1 VIRRA
6 VLLLGIGFA
15 LVLAGCGLG
24 AGGSTEGGASL
35 LVTRDFGE
43 REIGRAS
50 QDPIKGG
57 ETVMRMLQR
66 EFDVQTRYGGGFV
79 QAINGIPGGQ
89 QDGRPVDWFYYV
101 NGVLA
106 SNGAAAH
113 KLEAGDKVW
122 WDRRDWG
129 ASQDVR
135 AVVGAFPEPFLSGLE
150 GRKLPVRLD
159 CAEDADEACDD
170 VAARLADQGVK
181 LGGRGAINGPGG
193 EAVLRVKVGRWT
205 EVRKDP
211 TVRQLEKGPR
221 ASGVYA
227 VPSSDGRSIDLLD
240 PAGEVQGTLHAG
252 GGLVA
257 ATALTGEAP
266 TWIVTGTDDVGVAA
280 AAAQLQ
286 PDRLKNHYAIAVRD
300 GQPSPLPVQPRPVAP

>member
-1 VIRRA
+1 MIRRA

-24 AGGSTEGGASL
+24 AGGSTEGAASL

-135 AVVGAFPEPFLSGLE
+135 AVVGAFPEPFQSGV
-150 GRKLPVRLD
+150 GGKKLPIRLV
-159 CAEDADEACDD
+159 CLGDAGRSCDE
-170 VAARLADQGVK
+170 VEERLQQAGVK
-181 LGGRGAINGPGG
+181 ALARSNLEQSVGK
-193 EAVLRVKVGRWT
+193 VLRVLVGAWPD
-205 EVRKDP
+205 VRKDIAAQ
-211 TVRQLEKGPR
+211 QLEKGPQ
-221 ASGVYA
+221 ASGVFA
-227 VPSSDGRSIDLLD
+227 KPSVDGRELALLD
-240 PAGEVQGTLHAG
+240 ATGGVQRKLGAAS
-252 GGLVA
+252 GLVA
-257 ATALTGEAP
+257 ATSFADQEP
-266 TWIVTGTDDVGVAA
+266 TWLVTGTDEVGVAA
-280 AAAQLQ
+280 AAAAVTEDQLR
-286 PDRLKNHYAIAVRD
+286 DRFALAIEAGKSV
-300 GQPSPLPVQPRPVAP
+300 PLPLEAP